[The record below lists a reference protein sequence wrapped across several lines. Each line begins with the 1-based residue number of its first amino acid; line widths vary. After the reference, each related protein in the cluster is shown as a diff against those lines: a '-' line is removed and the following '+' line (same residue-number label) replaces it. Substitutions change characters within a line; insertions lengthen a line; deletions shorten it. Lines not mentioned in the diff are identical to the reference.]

1 MSNRQAFLFAL
12 ILFAMLG
19 CSEESLEADKP
30 TATGEAENLQKQLAS
45 TVESPVNKRPNKNL
59 AVPPRLLTDKEIQL
73 PAGFVPGPWPPPEG
87 GGVIVMPPGSLG
99 TKIEDAP
106 HFKDK

>member
-1 MSNRQAFLFAL
+1 MNHRQAFLFAL
-12 ILFAMLG
+12 MLLTMLG
-19 CSEESLEADKP
+19 CSEGSLEAGIQPATDIVEDLQGQSSP
-30 TATGEAENLQKQLAS
+30 TIDS
-45 TVESPVNKRPNKNL
+45 TRKEQPKKNL

-73 PAGFVPGPWPPPEG
+73 PAGFVPGPWPPPKG

-106 HFKDK
+106 HFKNK